1 MQAIT
6 MTLSLYR
13 LIPSRPTFAS
23 DMTLE
28 EAKVMHEHGLYWGQ
42 LAASGK
48 VLVVGPVA
56 DPEGTFGIAI
66 IVGEDGEDLN
76 PLCQADPAIKSGL
89 GFSYKLHLMPKF
101 ILSSKISS

>member
-1 MQAIT
+1 M

-13 LIPSRPTFAS
+13 LISPRPTFPS
-23 DMTLE
+23 DMTPD
-28 EAKVMHEHGLYWGQ
+28 EAQVMQEHAVYWRQ
-42 LAASGK
+42 FAANGK

-66 IVGEDGEDLN
+66 IVGEEGEDLD
-76 PLCQADPAIKSGL
+76 PLCKADPAIKSGL

-101 ILSSKISS
+101 ILSSKVSS